1 MADNNKSGGMVWG
14 AILILIGVIFLFQNF
29 DILDIGDIIS
39 TFWPLVLV
47 VIGLKILYD
56 RKSKDEDDFEIVKDT
71 PKGQAIKSETEDNV
85 SSDSISRN
93 NVFGDM
99 KINVNSKKF
108 SGGSVSNVFGDLRI
122 DLSKATVIDNNCKL
136 YVNGVFGSVYIKLPD
151 GVQSK
156 IKANSV
162 AGELN
167 IKDEQHDGLFG
178 NIKKEDPGYAET
190 VKRIFISSSII
201 FGSITIN

>member
-1 MADNNKSGGMVWG
+1 MAHENKNSGMLWG
-14 AILILIGVIFLFQNF
+14 GILILIGVLFLFQNF
-29 DILDIGDIIS
+29 NMLDIGDIIS

-47 VIGLKILYD
+47 VVGLKILYD

-71 PKGQAIKSETEDNV
+71 VESKTEDNV
-85 SSDSISRN
+85 TSDSISRN

-99 KINVNSKKF
+99 KINISSKKF

-122 DLSKATVIDNNCKL
+122 DLSKATVIDNKCKL

-156 IKANSV
+156 IKANSI

-167 IKDEQHDGLFG
+167 IKDELNDGLFG
-178 NIKKEDPGYAET
+178 NINPDLP
-190 VKRIFISSSII
+190 
-201 FGSITIN
+201 

>member
-1 MADNNKSGGMVWG
+1 MAHENKNSGMLWG
-14 AILILIGVIFLFQNF
+14 GILILIGVLFLFQNF
-29 DILDIGDIIS
+29 NMLDIGDIIS

-47 VIGLKILYD
+47 VVGLKILYD

-71 PKGQAIKSETEDNV
+71 VESKTEDNV
-85 SSDSISRN
+85 TSDSISRN

-99 KINVNSKKF
+99 KINISSKKF

-122 DLSKATVIDNNCKL
+122 DLSKATVIDNKCKL
-136 YVNGVFGSVYIKLPD
+136 YVNGVFGSVYIKLPH

-167 IKDEQHDGLFG
+167 IKDELHDGLFG

-190 VKRIFISSSII
+190 AKRIFISSSII